1 MIWANL
7 LGSAHI
13 STFANSARPLTMLGF
28 RGTIAPRLAHLKNRR
43 YGRCLLMSRPFHVT
57 SIHGGQ
63 LMAVRKVSPVTQLVT
78 AIFTTLLAPIVAS
91 VVSAMIKDDMNNA
104 AHIEPFPPAAHQTVV
119 RFQAP
124 TSPAVT
130 LLPPVAGDSSRRT
143 QDEFGP
149 SR

>member
-1 MIWANL
+1 
-7 LGSAHI
+7 
-13 STFANSARPLTMLGF
+13 
-28 RGTIAPRLAHLKNRR
+28 
-43 YGRCLLMSRPFHVT
+43 MSRPFLVT

-63 LMAVRKVSPVTQLVT
+63 LMAARKVSPVAQLVS

-104 AHIEPFPPAAHQTVV
+104 AHIEPFPPAAHQTVA
-119 RFQAP
+119 RFQTP
-124 TSPAVT
+124 TTPVVT
-130 LLPPVAGDSSRRT
+130 LLPPVPGDSSRRT

>member
-1 MIWANL
+1 
-7 LGSAHI
+7 
-13 STFANSARPLTMLGF
+13 
-28 RGTIAPRLAHLKNRR
+28 
-43 YGRCLLMSRPFHVT
+43 
-57 SIHGGQ
+57 
-63 LMAVRKVSPVTQLVT
+63 MAVRKVSPVTQLVS

-104 AHIEPFPPAAHQTVV
+104 AHIETFPPAAHQTVV

-124 TSPAVT
+124 TTPAVT
-130 LLPPVAGDSSRRT
+130 LLPPVPGDSSRRT

>member
-1 MIWANL
+1 
-7 LGSAHI
+7 
-13 STFANSARPLTMLGF
+13 
-28 RGTIAPRLAHLKNRR
+28 
-43 YGRCLLMSRPFHVT
+43 
-57 SIHGGQ
+57 
-63 LMAVRKVSPVTQLVT
+63 MAVRKVSPVAQLVS
-78 AIFTTLLAPIVAS
+78 AICTTLLAPIVAS

-124 TSPAVT
+124 AAPAVM
-130 LLPPVAGDSSRRT
+130 LLPPVPGDPSRRT